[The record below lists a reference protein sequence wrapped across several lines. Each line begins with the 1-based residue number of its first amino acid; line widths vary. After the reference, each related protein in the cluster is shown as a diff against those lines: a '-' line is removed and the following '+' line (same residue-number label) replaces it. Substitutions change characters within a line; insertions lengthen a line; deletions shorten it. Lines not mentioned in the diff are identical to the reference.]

1 MSTTFD
7 AHTAKNVLVEER
19 AKLVHQLEELGA
31 NEAGELRADVDFGEG
46 FADAAAIT
54 SGRTERLGIVESL
67 VETLGAVDNALAHI
81 EAGTYGV
88 CEECGEAISTERL
101 EARPFSLL
109 CMDCKSKH

>member
-7 AHTAKNVLVEER
+7 AQAAKAALDEER

-31 NEAGELRADVDFGEG
+31 NEKGELRIDVDMGEG

-54 SGRTERLGIVESL
+54 AERTERLGIAESL
-67 VETLGAVDNALAHI
+67 SSMLESVDNALRHI

-88 CEECGEAISTERL
+88 CEECGKDIGATRL
-101 EARPFSLL
+101 EARPSSLL
-109 CMDCKSKH
+109 CVDCKSKH